1 MNVLQ
6 VLLGQSASVMQPRFA
21 FAPPTQAP
29 VSQVPEA
36 VQSASLQHGVLA
48 GSGARQRPVSLT
60 HVPAPPHASVVPQPP
75 PPVQFAP
82 GVVPPEQRIGMR
94 SPVRKMPELSG
105 RLRPEVLPVLQSA
118 VPEAFA
124 VIVLMTH
131 VLVAAPVCEE
141 FGIGSGGPKR
151 QPAFVHLVWAHFAL
165 LHAPEL
171 HAVAPGEQSAVVV
184 HVEAQSALVRHAV
197 LSFDVNPWTQ
207 RLLGGVP
214 PAVSAADA
222 PLTLSVVPLAHAALV
237 IELP

>member
-36 VQSASLQHGVLA
+36 VQSA
-48 GSGARQRPVSLT
+48 
-60 HVPAPPHASVVPQPP
+60 
-75 PPVQFAP
+75 
-82 GVVPPEQRIGMR
+82 
-94 SPVRKMPELSG
+94 
-105 RLRPEVLPVLQSA
+105 
-118 VPEAFA
+118 
-124 VIVLMTH
+124 
-131 VLVAAPVCEE
+131 
-141 FGIGSGGPKR
+141 
-151 QPAFVHLVWAHFAL
+151 L
-165 LHAPEL
+165 LHPPEL
-171 HAVAPGEQSAVVV
+171 HAVARGEQSAVVV

-222 PLTLSVVPLAHAALV
+222 PLTVSVVPLAHAALV
-237 IELP
+237 IERP

>member
-105 RLRPEVLPVLQSA
+105 RLRPEVLPVLQ
-118 VPEAFA
+118 
-124 VIVLMTH
+124 
-131 VLVAAPVCEE
+131 
-141 FGIGSGGPKR
+141 
-151 QPAFVHLVWAHFAL
+151 
-165 LHAPEL
+165 
-171 HAVAPGEQSAVVV
+171 AVAPGEQSAVVV
-184 HVEAQSALVRHAV
+184 HVEAQSALTRHAV
-197 LSFDVNPWTQ
+197 LSFVVSPWTQ

-222 PLTLSVVPLAHAALV
+222 PLTVSVVPLAHAALV
-237 IELP
+237 IE

>member
-75 PPVQFAP
+75 PVQFAP

-105 RLRPEVLPVLQSA
+105 RFRFVTLPALQSA
-118 VPEAFA
+118 LPVAFA
-124 VIVLMTH
+124 VM
-131 VLVAAPVCEE
+131 
-141 FGIGSGGPKR
+141 
-151 QPAFVHLVWAHFAL
+151 
-165 LHAPEL
+165 
-171 HAVAPGEQSAVVV
+171 
-184 HVEAQSALVRHAV
+184 
-197 LSFDVNPWTQ
+197 
-207 RLLGGVP
+207 
-214 PAVSAADA
+214 
-222 PLTLSVVPLAHAALV
+222 
-237 IELP
+237 